1 MRAGSLCSLDEFITP
16 MTVSQFMERHWQR
29 RPLLMRGGKADR
41 FKSLFNRR
49 QLKELVAHNSMTR
62 RDFRVVKSGEVD
74 ERLIF
79 DADGIA
85 GVAAMMAAYADG
97 YTIVANN
104 LQRRNRA
111 IAYLSRSLEIALR
124 QPVGAN
130 AYLTPPSS
138 TGLAPHFDDHDVF
151 VLQLEGEKSWRI
163 YGSRVELPLRGGHVD
178 IDAERLGEPDGK
190 YELGPGDLLYIPRG
204 FVHEAVTGQESSL
217 HLTLGLS
224 AYRWKDLL
232 DGVVELATRDA
243 RPWREAVTPWRG
255 GAVTGD
261 MPDLSLPARLV
272 DLYLD
277 EARMRMEIQLIG
289 TMQPL
294 DESGL
299 ERIDSLGALEMGSR
313 VRHRAGTICCVEQ
326 VAGEVRLHFPGNI
339 VLCPSAAAPAI
350 RYIAETSRFRPQDLP
365 GRLDE
370 PSRLGLVR
378 KLVATELLIPLRT
391 S

>member
-1 MRAGSLCSLDEFITP
+1 
-16 MTVSQFMERHWQR
+16 
-29 RPLLMRGGKADR
+29 
-41 FKSLFNRR
+41 
-49 QLKELVAHNSMTR
+49 MTR

-111 IAYLSRSLEIALR
+111 IAYLSRSLEIRA
-124 QPVGAN
+124 
-130 AYLTPPSS
+130 SS
-138 TGLAPHFDDHDVF
+138 AGRCECLYSAKFDGPCPHFDDHDVF
-151 VLQLEGEKSWRI
+151 VLQLEGEKSCWRI

-272 DLYLD
+272 DLSVD

-299 ERIDSLGALEMGSR
+299 ERINSLGALEMGSR

-365 GRLDE
+365 GRLDD